1 MRFTVPPNGETQA
14 PGGSWICAHDV
25 EVNGRTLPFPVFVRL
40 GYGADGKPIATGLL
54 LGDEGQE
61 LTTRAAQVPLARV
74 IAGFLAATTNPR
86 TYKRLARELHGSER
100 TPEEDAW
107 QPDHLAESPL
117 SRVVEFLGVPAE
129 GPRALQHTPVARARP
144 GRRGWPDDHW
154 KAVASAYRKAKRE
167 HPGRHIQVL
176 MEEFRA
182 PESTV
187 HRWIRTAKDK
197 GFIKE
202 RPGAVAAPRGMSTEE

>member
-14 PGGSWICAHDV
+14 PGSSWIRADDV
-25 EVNGRTLPFPVFVRL
+25 EVNGRTLSFPVFVRL
-40 GYGADGKPIATGLL
+40 GYGTDGQPIATGLL
-54 LGDEGQE
+54 LGDESQE

-74 IAGFLAATTNPR
+74 VAGFVAATADTR
-86 TYKRLARELHGSER
+86 TYKRLARELHGRER
-100 TPEEDAW
+100 TSAEDDW
-107 QPDHLAESPL
+107 QPDLSGSPL
-117 SRVVEFLGVPAE
+117 SRIIEFIGVPAE
-129 GPRALQHTPVARARP
+129 GPSPLQHAPVPRARP

-154 KAVASAYRKAKRE
+154 KAVARAYVSAMRE
-167 HPGRHIQVL
+167 HPGRHIQAV

-202 RPGAVAAPRGMSTEE
+202 RPGDGETSRGRTSRS